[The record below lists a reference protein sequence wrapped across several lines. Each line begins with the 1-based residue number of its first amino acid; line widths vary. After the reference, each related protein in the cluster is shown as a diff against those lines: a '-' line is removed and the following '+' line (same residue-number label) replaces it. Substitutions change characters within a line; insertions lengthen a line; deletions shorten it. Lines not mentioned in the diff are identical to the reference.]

1 MNNGDS
7 HSVQMTLDLEGD
19 LTSRFRSAKEAMA
32 AGVYRRGLKRVAAD
46 LDVAPGNFSVMLAG
60 DGQRHLD
67 TDLLE
72 RYVESTGDITPILYL
87 VAKHCG
93 DRQASRDEA
102 LERLQSMLS
111 EMPGLLAAAGA
122 AQIKSKRSK

>member
-1 MNNGDS
+1 MSIRDS
-7 HSVQMTLDLEGD
+7 QSVQMTLDLEVD

-32 AGVYRRGLKRVAAD
+32 AGVYRRGLKRVSGD
-46 LDVAPGNFSVMLAG
+46 LDVAPGNLSVMLAN

-67 TDLLE
+67 VDLLE
-72 RYVESTGDITPILYL
+72 RYVEATGDITPILFL

-102 LERLQSMLS
+102 LERVQSLLS
-111 EMPGLLAAAGA
+111 ELPGLLVAAGA
-122 AQIKSKRSK
+122 TTKAVRK